1 MSIIDN
7 DFIGFTFNGKH
18 SIDDL
23 HIYRVSNGDRYDE
36 TSNRALRDQIV
47 DLSGQDGGLWL
58 DSFYKAKHFKISFAY
73 DNLKK
78 EDIEKIKNTFD
89 GKGVHT
95 LIFDEYPYKFYNAK
109 VENKVTLQYICFE
122 ENGEDVYK
130 GEGQVNFICYD
141 PYGYSSVFIKKEEN
155 LKKNWDAGQTYEIEC
170 GFWLPQ
176 GEYYLKTG
184 KVTLSNFEFI
194 LNDSKVQANG
204 TSLNLS
210 KVSFLNKVI
219 VPIGSTLS
227 NTTLNLY
234 LDDKNLGEAYS
245 HKNSNTE
252 ELNEL
257 SAIWSKNENR
267 EEFIATLY
275 LLINTT
281 ELRMYPE
288 YNLSAAAIPVKIVG
302 ESLEKGDKISIADM
316 WCELDEGCDKCYWDT
331 DTGAVYTE
339 IETENEKSKKVIKS
353 HGRLQGN
360 VKVNDSLQPSLQK
373 APDSNEECKISL
385 QYQLR
390 YY

>member
-36 TSNRALRDQIV
+36 TSNRSLRDQTV

-58 DSFYKAKHFKISFAY
+58 DNFYKAKHFKISFAY

-78 EDIEKIKNTFD
+78 EDIEKIKSTFD
-89 GKGVHT
+89 GKEVHT

-122 ENGEDVYK
+122 EKGEDVYK

-155 LKKNWDAGQTYEIEC
+155 LMKDWKAGQTYEIEC
-170 GFWLPQ
+170 GFWLPKGTMYLQ
-176 GEYYLKTG
+176 IGEMKLQ
-184 KVTLSNFEFI
+184 NFEI
-194 LNDSKVQANG
+194 VLNDSKKSISNI
-204 TSLNLS
+204 NL
-210 KVSFLNKVI
+210 
-219 VPIGSTLS
+219 
-227 NTTLNLY
+227 
-234 LDDKNLGEAYS
+234 
-245 HKNSNTE
+245 
-252 ELNEL
+252 ELNEISFVHKIL
-257 SAIWSKNENR
+257 VSTNESISNSTLKIVLNGEIIGQVYSHEASDI
-267 EEFIATLY
+267 EEMNELVTLWLENEGTEEKLTTLY
-275 LLINTT
+275 LLTNAA
-281 ELRMYPE
+281 ELRLYPD

-302 ESLEKGDKISIADM
+302 ENLQNGDKISIADM
-316 WCELDEGCDKCYWDT
+316 WCVLDEDCRKCCWDT
-331 DTGAVYTE
+331 DTGAVYDL
-339 IETENEKSKKVIKS
+339 EKNKMIKT
-353 HGRLQGN
+353 HGRLSGV
-360 VKVNDSLQPSLQK
+360 VKVGDSLQPVLQK
-373 APDSNEECKISL
+373 KSETSTGKISL

>member
-36 TSNRALRDQIV
+36 TSNRSLRDQTI

-78 EDIEKIKNTFD
+78 EDIEKIKSTFD
-89 GKGVHT
+89 GKEVHT

-141 PYGYSSVFIKKEEN
+141 PYGYSPVFIKKEEN
-155 LKKNWDAGQTYEIEC
+155 LMKNWEAGQTYEIEC
-170 GFWLPQ
+170 GFWLTP
-176 GEYYLKTG
+176 GRYRIVLNRSYLSRFYVIINGLKQQVPGTVWHLSETSFINKIEVIIPKDFNSDDAVLELGTIG
-184 KVTLSNFEFI
+184 KVYNH
-194 LNDSKVQANG
+194 Q
-204 TSLNLS
+204 
-210 KVSFLNKVI
+210 VSEKQ
-219 VPIGSTLS
+219 
-227 NTTLNLY
+227 
-234 LDDKNLGEAYS
+234 
-245 HKNSNTE
+245 

-257 SAIWSKNENR
+257 
-267 EEFIATLY
+267 ATLWLENEGTEE
-275 LLINTT
+275 LLTTLYSLTNTAD
-281 ELRMYPE
+281 LRLYPD
-288 YNLSAAAIPVKIVG
+288 YNLSAAAIPIKIVG
-302 ESLEKGDKISIADM
+302 ENLENGDKISVADM
-316 WCELDEGCDKCYWDT
+316 WCVLDENCENCCWDT
-331 DTGAVYTE
+331 DTGAVYDLE
-339 IETENEKSKKVIKS
+339 RNKIIKT
-353 HGRLQGN
+353 HGRLSGV
-360 VKVNDSLQPSLQK
+360 VKVNDSLQPTLQK
-373 APDSNEECKISL
+373 KSENTEGKISL